1 MLERPWRGRVLLG
14 VALAGRGEAA
24 AGLAELDRAARD
36 LDDLGAH
43 RYRDAAIREMRR
55 LGRRHHRTPGPGR
68 PGMLSPRESEIAE
81 LVARG
86 RTNRQIAEQLVI
98 SERTVET
105 HVSRI
110 LGKLRVESRA
120 AVGSALTARSR
131 PR

>member
-1 MLERPWRGRVLLG
+1 Y
-14 VALAGRGEAA
+14 
-24 AGLAELDRAARD
+24 
-36 LDDLGAH
+36 

-55 LGRRHHRTPGPGR
+55 LGRRHHRPSRPGP
-68 PGMLSPRESEIAE
+68 PGALSPREDEIAK

-110 LGKLRVESRA
+110 LGKLQVESRA
-120 AVGSALTARSR
+120 AVGTALAARSR
-131 PR
+131 SR

>member
-1 MLERPWRGRVLLG
+1 MTG
-14 VALAGRGEAA
+14 VQTCALP
-24 AGLAELDRAARD
+24 
-36 LDDLGAH
+36 
-43 RYRDAAIREMRR
+43 IC
-55 LGRRHHRTPGPGR
+55 TPRPGR
-68 PGMLSPRESEIAE
+68 PNVLSPREDEIAE

-120 AVGSALTARSR
+120 AVGMALAARSR

>member
-1 MLERPWRGRVLLG
+1 
-14 VALAGRGEAA
+14 
-24 AGLAELDRAARD
+24 
-36 LDDLGAH
+36 
-43 RYRDAAIREMRR
+43 MRR
-55 LGRRHHRTPGPGR
+55 LGRRYHSTPRPGR
-68 PGMLSPRESEIAE
+68 PGALSPREGEIAE

-120 AVGSALTARSR
+120 AVGTALAARSR
-131 PR
+131 SR